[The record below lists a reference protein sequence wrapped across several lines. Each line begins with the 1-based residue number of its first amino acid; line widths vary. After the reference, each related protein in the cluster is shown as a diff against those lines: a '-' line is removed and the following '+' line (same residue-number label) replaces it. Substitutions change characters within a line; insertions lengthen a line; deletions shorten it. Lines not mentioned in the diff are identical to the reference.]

1 MIPEKDSI
9 AEKMETQDII
19 NDSCDYH
26 FIITESVFEDICHL
40 LKDTCDMI
48 KDICRESGFQNYIL
62 GIKSGN
68 ANIDNSQ
75 QLFEVLFHTRHTKK
89 LRTHGLQLLYQRW

>member
-1 MIPEKDSI
+1 MISKKDSI
-9 AEKMETQDII
+9 AEKMETQDTL

-75 QLFEVLFHTRHTKK
+75 QLFD
-89 LRTHGLQLLYQRW
+89 